1 MLRQLFRLTRSEGRS
16 DSDGLTCPTT
26 GRRFATKDTDPIEW
40 NPIVDHGTGIA
51 IYECQQCGNRHAVLW
66 GPRTTVLLTD
76 G

>member
-1 MLRQLFRLTRSEGRS
+1 MLGQLFRLARSGERS
-16 DSDGLTCPTT
+16 DYDGLACPST

-51 IYECQQCGNRHAVLW
+51 TYECQQCGERHAVLW
-66 GPRTTVLLTD
+66 GPQAAVLLTD